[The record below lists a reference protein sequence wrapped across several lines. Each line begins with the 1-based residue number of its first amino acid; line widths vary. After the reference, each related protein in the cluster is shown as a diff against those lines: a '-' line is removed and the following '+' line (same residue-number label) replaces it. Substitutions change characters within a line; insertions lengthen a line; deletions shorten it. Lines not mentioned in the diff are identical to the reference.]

1 MIKKTLLTLTAL
13 AAVLMAPA
21 AIATQAD
28 AAVKVKSDTK
38 ASAAAR
44 AGYAKWLRHG
54 DIYKVDGKFGSF
66 NQTFNVTVAWKGN
79 GYVVNTP
86 LGAYR
91 LKRRGNGVAFKVY
104 FQKAWAHVTWKRSKA
119 FVSYKGQNGSAK
131 VVKVGNRA
139 ARKAGPKRN
148 QNFNTR
154 KTSSRN

>member
-1 MIKKTLLTLTAL
+1 MIKRTLLTLTAL
-13 AAVLMAPA
+13 ATVLMAPA

-28 AAVKVKSDTK
+28 AAVKVKSGTK
-38 ASAAAR
+38 TTTAAR

-119 FVSYKGQNGSAK
+119 FVSYKGQKGSAN
-131 VVKVGNRA
+131 VIKVGNRA
-139 ARKAGPKRN
+139 ARTADTKRN
-148 QNFNTR
+148 QNF
-154 KTSSRN
+154 TSSRN